1 MSAKGNPKFSC
12 PSILS
17 HSNSESLGACSK
29 TDSREKLFVSSLKT
43 VNVSV
48 NTEIP
53 MDLSYDLRK
62 GVRDYFHF
70 YEQMDYDD
78 DTSSTMSVDDLTYST
93 LINDEV
99 VDNGERHAGLKPCD
113 TGLETC
119 DELKPTRH
127 GNELLNNSI
136 QSAIERGDSGIDN
149 LTCLSGDD
157 TKLGTD
163 HTKADVYESSNDMSE
178 SKSIN
183 ENQSESD
190 MDLIEDISSDDE
202 IYSDTDDGEYFS
214 TEESLEETLEI
225 ELLSTSSP
233 CTVVSFQN
241 KHSLTDL
248 DPSTALR
255 SSEVPDPWDRWEDVD
270 LVSFCVF
277 DEMPMEIYDQNAV
290 HSGPVGFV
298 SSSVDIVDYVEDI
311 LRRHPL
317 LEHLLFA
324 KSPDCDDAV
333 SFCSILTDKLQ
344 YCQSDTSDSVRYFSN
359 VSFKAMNAKQRFF
372 DAAFNN
378 EPCNGS
384 TCINSYNANS
394 APKYQLFDVINS
406 NIQNKNV
413 LNNAEATAVSNIP
426 SKVSSKMFSPTI
438 FLQYEKD
445 EYESYD
451 NDNSYRKVPATN
463 TYGIT
468 TNSGKGNVED
478 VIVKYLINRKDD
490 VIPCSETIV
499 IMTVFCGHILYMIW
513 KSYVNL
519 CAGESEKVVLGNI
532 IMKYYFPEVVNLLK
546 ECVECYMT
554 IVISCVMRAQK
565 LKNLIS
571 ILWLKGHRNV
581 NGRSW
586 FRNSDHARSMIRLTM

>member
-1 MSAKGNPKFSC
+1 M
-12 PSILS
+12 
-17 HSNSESLGACSK
+17 GACSK
-29 TDSREKLFVSSLKT
+29 TDSREKLFDSSLKT

-62 GVRDYFHF
+62 RVRDYFHF

-78 DTSSTMSVDDLTYST
+78 DTSSTMSVDDLTHST
-93 LINDEV
+93 LFNDEV

-119 DELKPTRH
+119 DELKPTKH

-136 QSAIERGDSGIDN
+136 QSAVTKENSGIDN
-149 LTCLSGDD
+149 IAYLSGDD
-157 TKLGTD
+157 TGGTG
-163 HTKADVYESSNDMSE
+163 HTQVYESRENMLD
-178 SKSIN
+178 SKSIS

-202 IYSDTDDGEYFS
+202 IYSDTDDGEYFL
-214 TEESLEETLEI
+214 TEESLEEILDFGTFI
-225 ELLSTSSP
+225 SSP

-248 DPSTALR
+248 DPGTALR
-255 SSEVPDPWDRWEDVD
+255 SSEVPDPWDKWEDVD
-270 LVSFCVF
+270 LASFCVF
-277 DEMPMEIYDQNAV
+277 DEMPMELYDQNAV
-290 HSGPVGFV
+290 HSSPVGFV

-311 LRRHPL
+311 LRRHSS

-344 YCQSDTSDSVRYFSN
+344 YCQSDTPDSVRYFSN
-359 VSFKAMNAKQRFF
+359 VSFKAMNAKERFF

-384 TCINSYNANS
+384 TYINSYNANS
-394 APKYQLFDVINS
+394 APKHQLFDVINS

-426 SKVSSKMFSPTI
+426 SKVSRKMFSPTI

-445 EYESYD
+445 KYESYD

-468 TNSGKGNVED
+468 TIPGKGNVKD
-478 VIVKYLINRKDD
+478 IMIKYLIIRKDG

-499 IMTVFCGHILYMIW
+499 IMTVFYGHILYMIW

-519 CAGESEKVVLGNI
+519 CAGESEKVILGNL

-554 IVISCVMRAQK
+554 IVISCVMMAQK

-571 ILWLKGHRNV
+571 ILWLKEHRNV

>member
-17 HSNSESLGACSK
+17 HSNSKSLGACSK
-29 TDSREKLFVSSLKT
+29 TDSREKLFDSSLKT

-70 YEQMDYDD
+70 YEQMDFDD

-93 LINDEV
+93 LFNDEV

-149 LTCLSGDD
+149 IAYLSGDD
-157 TKLGTD
+157 TGGTG
-163 HTKADVYESSNDMSE
+163 HTQVYESRENMLD
-178 SKSIN
+178 SKSIS

-202 IYSDTDDGEYFS
+202 IYSDRDDGEYFS

-225 ELLSTSSP
+225 ELLSTSGP

-248 DPSTALR
+248 DAGTALR
-255 SSEVPDPWDRWEDVD
+255 SSEVTDPWDRWEDVD
-270 LVSFCVF
+270 LVSLCVF

-290 HSGPVGFV
+290 HSSPVGFV

-311 LRRHPL
+311 LRRHSL
-317 LEHLLFA
+317 LKHLLFA

-333 SFCSILTDKLQ
+333 SFCSILTDKLH
-344 YCQSDTSDSVRYFSN
+344 YCQSDTPDSVRYFSN
-359 VSFKAMNAKQRFF
+359 VSFKAMNAKQGFF

-378 EPCNGS
+378 EPCYGS
-384 TCINSYNANS
+384 TYINSCNANS
-394 APKYQLFDVINS
+394 APKHQLFDVINS

-426 SKVSSKMFSPTI
+426 SKVSRKMFSPTI

-445 EYESYD
+445 KYESYD

-468 TNSGKGNVED
+468 TISGKGNVED
-478 VIVKYLINRKDD
+478 IMIKCLIIRKDG
-490 VIPCSETIV
+490 VIPCNETIV

-519 CAGESEKVVLGNI
+519 CAGESEKVVLGNL

-546 ECVECYMT
+546 EYVECYMT
-554 IVISCVMRAQK
+554 IVISCVMMAQK
-565 LKNLIS
+565 LKILIS

-581 NGRSW
+581 KGRSW
-586 FRNSDHARSMIRLTM
+586 FRNSDHAKSMIRLTM

>member
-17 HSNSESLGACSK
+17 HSNSKSLRACSK
-29 TDSREKLFVSSLKT
+29 TDSREKLFDSSLKT

-53 MDLSYDLRK
+53 MDLSYGPRK
-62 GVRDYFHF
+62 EVRDYFHF

-93 LINDEV
+93 LFNDEV

-127 GNELLNNSI
+127 GNELLDNSI
-136 QSAIERGDSGIDN
+136 QSAGTKESSGIDN
-149 LTCLSGDD
+149 IAYWSGDD
-157 TKLGTD
+157 TGGTG
-163 HTKADVYESSNDMSE
+163 HTQVYESRENMLD
-178 SKSIN
+178 SKSIS

-214 TEESLEETLEI
+214 TEESLEEILDFG
-225 ELLSTSSP
+225 SFTSSP
-233 CTVVSFQN
+233 CTVVSFQD

-248 DPSTALR
+248 DPGTALR

-270 LVSFCVF
+270 LVSLCVF
-277 DEMPMEIYDQNAV
+277 DEMPMEIYDQNTV
-290 HSGPVGFV
+290 HSNPVGFV
-298 SSSVDIVDYVEDI
+298 SSSVDIIDYVEDI
-311 LRRHPL
+311 LRRHSS
-317 LEHLLFA
+317 LELLLFA

-344 YCQSDTSDSVRYFSN
+344 YCQSDTPDSVRYFSN
-359 VSFKAMNAKQRFF
+359 DSFKAMNAKQRFF

-384 TCINSYNANS
+384 TYINSYSANS
-394 APKYQLFDVINS
+394 VPKHQLFDVMNS

-426 SKVSSKMFSPTI
+426 SRVSRIMFTPTI

-451 NDNSYRKVPATN
+451 NDNSYRKVPAIN

-468 TNSGKGNVED
+468 NISGKGNVED
-478 VIVKYLINRKDD
+478 VIVKYLIIKKDD
-490 VIPCSETIV
+490 VIPCSETII
-499 IMTVFCGHILYMIW
+499 IMTVFYGHILYMIW

-519 CAGESEKVVLGNI
+519 CAGESGKVVLGNL

-554 IVISCVMRAQK
+554 IVIYCVMMVQ
-565 LKNLIS
+565 IS
-571 ILWLKGHRNV
+571 
-581 NGRSW
+581 S
-586 FRNSDHARSMIRLTM
+586 

>member
-17 HSNSESLGACSK
+17 HSNSKSLGACSK
-29 TDSREKLFVSSLKT
+29 TDSREKLFDSFLNT

-53 MDLSYDLRK
+53 MDLSYGPRK
-62 GVRDYFHF
+62 RVRDYFHF

-93 LINDEV
+93 LFSDEV

-119 DELKPTRH
+119 DELKLTRH
-127 GNELLNNSI
+127 ENELLNNSI
-136 QSAIERGDSGIDN
+136 QSAIDWGDSGIDN
-149 LTCLSGDD
+149 IAYLSGDD
-157 TKLGTD
+157 TGGTG
-163 HTKADVYESSNDMSE
+163 HTQVYESREDMSD
-178 SKSIN
+178 SKSIS

-202 IYSDTDDGEYFS
+202 IYSDTDDGEYFL
-214 TEESLEETLEI
+214 TEESLEEI
-225 ELLSTSSP
+225 SDFGSFTSSP

-270 LVSFCVF
+270 LVSLSVF
-277 DEMPMEIYDQNAV
+277 DEMPMEICDQNTV
-290 HSGPVGFV
+290 HSSPVDFV

-311 LRRHPL
+311 LRRHSL
-317 LEHLLFA
+317 LEHLLFT

-344 YCQSDTSDSVRYFSN
+344 SCQSDTPDSVRYFSN
-359 VSFKAMNAKQRFF
+359 ISFKAMNAKQRLF

-394 APKYQLFDVINS
+394 APKHQLFDVINF
-406 NIQNKNV
+406 NIQNKNG

-426 SKVSSKMFSPTI
+426 SKVSRKMSSPTL
-438 FLQYEKD
+438 FLQYEKG

-451 NDNSYRKVPATN
+451 NDNSYRKVPTPN
-463 TYGIT
+463 TYGINT
-468 TNSGKGNVED
+468 ISGKGNVED
-478 VIVKYLINRKDD
+478 VIVKCLIIRKND
-490 VIPCSETIV
+490 VIPYNETIV
-499 IMTVFCGHILYMIW
+499 IMTVFYGHILYMIW

-519 CAGESEKVVLGNI
+519 YAGESEKVVLGNK

-554 IVISCVMRAQK
+554 IVISCFMMAQK

-586 FRNSDHARSMIRLTM
+586 YRNSDHARSMIRLTM